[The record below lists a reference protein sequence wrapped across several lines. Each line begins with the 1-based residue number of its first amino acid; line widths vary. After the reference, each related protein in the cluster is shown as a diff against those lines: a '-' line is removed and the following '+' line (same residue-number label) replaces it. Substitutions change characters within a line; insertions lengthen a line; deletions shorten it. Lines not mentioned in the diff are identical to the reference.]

1 MGRLKT
7 LAPRVTSLKPRVGNA
22 PGDRAAVERDRNSRN
37 KARAWYHSKRWKDLR
52 QATLMRDLY
61 TCQMCGRVSEQ
72 GMVIDHITPHRGEP
86 ALFWKEANLQVLCAS
101 PCHNQHK
108 QKQEQSLPQ
117 GVWY

>member
-1 MGRLKT
+1 MGKLKALPPRLSAAPQRIGFAPNTEAARTNT
-7 LAPRVTSLKPRVGNA
+7 LRHL
-22 PGDRAAVERDRNSRN
+22 
-37 KARAWYHSKRWKDLR
+37 YHTKRWKDLR

-86 ALFWKEANLQVLCAS
+86 ALFWNEANLQVLCAS